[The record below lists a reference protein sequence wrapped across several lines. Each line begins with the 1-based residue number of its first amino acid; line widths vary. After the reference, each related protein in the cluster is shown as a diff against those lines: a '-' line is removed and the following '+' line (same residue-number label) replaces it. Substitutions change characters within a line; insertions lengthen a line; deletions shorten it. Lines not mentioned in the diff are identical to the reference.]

1 MGWWRVAPGK
11 WLLFYAPGGP
21 FPKRPGARWLPDDD
35 PTIGWDRPRPIYPEV
50 EPVDEHKLAIDIVAT
65 RGAIRG
71 FEYMIATV
79 PPASHRAYV
88 SCIRDRLYR
97 EFGRKFMIRKLG
109 PDYTHAS
116 EEIVNKPWFNARDYG
131 NSPTR
136 WAMKA
141 LVTGDTDYVVL
152 GGDYRR

>member
-1 MGWWRVAPGK
+1 MGWRRIGPDRWA
-11 WLLFYAPGGP
+11 LFPDH
-21 FPKRPGARWLPDDD
+21 PGARWLPDDD

-79 PPASHRAYV
+79 PRARDRAYAR
-88 SCIRDRLYR
+88 CIRKRLYR
-97 EFGRKFMIRKLG
+97 EFGREFHITAG
-109 PDYTHAS
+109 YQSEES
-116 EEIVNKPWFNARDYG
+116 EEIMSKRWFRARDFG

-136 WAMKA
+136 HAMWA
-141 LVTGDTDYVVL
+141 LVTADTSHPMV
-152 GGDYRR
+152 GGDEDW